1 MRSMVHFAVF
11 AAAVVVAAVFAGA
24 ASAAPASSTF
34 AIVGYEYAF
43 TQTVGAFAGTGTGDA
58 GDSAAWNTHVEHD
71 PLGSTPTYVDGGR
84 FELAARSTNGAV
96 DAVTG
101 AIVYHGG
108 TITTLDPGA
117 GCTNQRY
124 LVTATL
130 SDVTTATTTGG
141 SGDVQVV
148 LTHYRTS
155 LFGRCLIYKARVAG
169 RVSFAY

>member
-43 TQTVGAFAGTGTGDA
+43 TQTVGAFAGTGAGDA
-58 GDSAAWNTHVEHD
+58 GDSAAWNTRVEHD
-71 PLGSTPTYVDGGR
+71 PLGSTPTYVNGGR
-84 FELAARSTNGAV
+84 FELAARSPSGAV

-101 AIVYHGG
+101 TIVYHGG

-130 SDVTTATTTGG
+130 ADVTTATTTGG
-141 SGDVQVV
+141 SGNVQAV
-148 LTHYRTS
+148 LTHYRTA
-155 LFGRCLIYKARVAG
+155 LFGRCVIYKARVAG
-169 RVSFAY
+169 SVSFAY